1 MEHRLK
7 EMFGDKLE
15 ETGKQGGEIDFN
27 HYVACAERTELETF
41 LATSSGKV
49 MLAKSDK
56 KNMPSKSPL
65 QAKT

>member
-41 LATSSGKV
+41 LATSSGK
-49 MLAKSDK
+49 LLLTKSDK
-56 KNMPSKSPL
+56 KNVASKSPI
-65 QAKT
+65 QSKA